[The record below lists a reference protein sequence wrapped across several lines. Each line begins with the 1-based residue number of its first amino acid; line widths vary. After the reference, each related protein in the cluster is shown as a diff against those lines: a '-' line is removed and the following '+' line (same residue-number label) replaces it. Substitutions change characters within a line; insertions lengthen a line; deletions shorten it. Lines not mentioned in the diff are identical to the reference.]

1 MAFSATYL
9 VLRKMLRKHLL
20 VIRYSELV
28 KILHRLE
35 AQNVITFEEHKDLL
49 GHGAHLKSY
58 SGEREN

>member
-9 VLRKMLRKHLL
+9 VLRKMLRNGLL

-35 AQNVITFEEHKDLL
+35 VNNTITFEEHKDLL
-49 GHGAHLKSY
+49 GHAEHLKVY
-58 SGEREN
+58 SPETDE